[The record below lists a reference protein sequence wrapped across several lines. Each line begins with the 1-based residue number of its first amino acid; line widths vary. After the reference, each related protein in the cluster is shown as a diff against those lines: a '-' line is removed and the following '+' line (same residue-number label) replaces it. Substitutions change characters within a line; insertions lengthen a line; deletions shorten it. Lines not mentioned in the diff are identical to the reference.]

1 MNEASKQL
9 YDQMLSGDT
18 YYSFY
23 MGKLPDSE
31 GYGKTDWNCVK
42 KALDYLERRSQEK
55 TDKPFSFIVRSPA
68 STLCLRRSMVLSI
81 DRQKLPKRR
90 PNIKDIPNKASM
102 LYGIN
107 EKQNLNGWTE
117 ERFDELRATYLAM
130 VSRFDH
136 QLGMIKEKLR
146 ETGFYDETNLIVFSD
161 HGDYTGDYTITEKV
175 QNCFEEPITNVPL
188 VIKPA
193 KTIESVPRI
202 TKAQAELLDLPATI
216 AELAEFDL
224 SYTQF
229 GKSLVPVIEGA
240 EEHKDAVFAKADAFM
255 ARHKRWS
262 GAWTEISVL
271 AAACDTV

>member
-1 MNEASKQL
+1 MMRQTSL
-9 YDQMLSGDT
+9 
-18 YYSFY
+18 
-23 MGKLPDSE
+23 
-31 GYGKTDWNCVK
+31 
-42 KALDYLERRSQEK
+42 
-55 TDKPFSFIVRSPA
+55 FSV
-68 STLCLRRSMVLSI
+68 TM
-81 DRQKLPKRR
+81 
-90 PNIKDIPNKASM
+90 
-102 LYGIN
+102 
-107 EKQNLNGWTE
+107 
-117 ERFDELRATYLAM
+117 
-130 VSRFDH
+130 
-136 QLGMIKEKLR
+136 
-146 ETGFYDETNLIVFSD
+146 
-161 HGDYTGDYTITEKV
+161 GDYTGDYTITEKV

-240 EEHKDAVFAKADAFM
+240 EEHKDAVFCEGGRIHGETQAM
-255 ARHKRWS
+255 EL